1 MVRGPPHL
9 PDVRAAGGGDP
20 WERRRPRRPGTAGQ
34 GGGEVRG
41 WKGDGIGVPES
52 PSKSSQL
59 CASSQPGCGTRDQ
72 AFARR
77 EFPGAWV
84 PTWCAG
90 RDARAPKGPGAIATH
105 NTKPLF
111 CGVHI
116 ARRETRMSAHVV
128 VHFNLK
134 DEELW
139 KAYGQAAGPLV
150 AAHGGKMI
158 SRGPSEVLSGALD
171 RASMVIIEFPD
182 RASAKRWYTSPEYQ
196 AIIPN
201 RDAGMDS
208 IFIVGGE

>member
-1 MVRGPPHL
+1 
-9 PDVRAAGGGDP
+9 
-20 WERRRPRRPGTAGQ
+20 
-34 GGGEVRG
+34 
-41 WKGDGIGVPES
+41 
-52 PSKSSQL
+52 
-59 CASSQPGCGTRDQ
+59 
-72 AFARR
+72 
-77 EFPGAWV
+77 
-84 PTWCAG
+84 
-90 RDARAPKGPGAIATH
+90 
-105 NTKPLF
+105 
-111 CGVHI
+111 
-116 ARRETRMSAHVV
+116 MSAHVV

-134 DEELW
+134 DVELW

>member
-1 MVRGPPHL
+1 MRN
-9 PDVRAAGGGDP
+9 
-20 WERRRPRRPGTAGQ
+20 ERPGVRTEGVSGGVGSNLMRGQ
-34 GGGEVRG
+34 GCPR
-41 WKGDGIGVPES
+41 
-52 PSKSSQL
+52 
-59 CASSQPGCGTRDQ
+59 T
-72 AFARR
+72 
-77 EFPGAWV
+77 
-84 PTWCAG
+84 
-90 RDARAPKGPGAIATH
+90 KGPRGHRRSNPTQDQ
-105 NTKPLF
+105 NPLL